1 MAMAETRE
9 ISAETE
15 VSEIE
20 GSKSESELSELTDD
34 PPTSSNT
41 SNDNDSISTTSN
53 SVTLLLTH
61 LKQAPPA
68 IVN

>member
-20 GSKSESELSELTDD
+20 GSESESELSELTDD
-34 PPTSSNT
+34 PPPTSSNT
-41 SNDNDSISTTSN
+41 SNDSITILL
-53 SVTLLLTH
+53 VTVSPRYLL
-61 LKQAPPA
+61 
-68 IVN
+68 V

>member
-20 GSKSESELSELTDD
+20 GSESESELSELTDD
-34 PPTSSNT
+34 PPTSSN
-41 SNDNDSISTTSN
+41 
-53 SVTLLLTH
+53 
-61 LKQAPPA
+61 QQ
-68 IVN
+68 

>member
-20 GSKSESELSELTDD
+20 GSESESELSELTDD

-41 SNDNDSISTTSN
+41 SNDSISILL
-53 SVTLLLTH
+53 VTVSPRYLL
-61 LKQAPPA
+61 
-68 IVN
+68 V